1 MAKCR
6 LGSGLRLQFGTEP
19 RQSKPE
25 LLKCFLS
32 SQTENTNENLKRT
45 YIFQNNYQILA
56 FCIRLHF
63 VFDFK
68 DVVYLD
74 IHIWCSTESH
84 IDVQYKI
91 WVLKQNQ
98 NHYVNWRPQCTF
110 NSSDVDFINR
120 RAVKKIIHRPDLP
133 HRQLDDQPCYY
144 IFTDRV
150 AVRTEQQ
157 QGMLFWDP

>member
-1 MAKCR
+1 MGWGCNLGQSHGSLSQSSSNAFFQAR
-6 LGSGLRLQFGTEP
+6 LKIQMKIWRGP
-19 RQSKPE
+19 
-25 LLKCFLS
+25 
-32 SQTENTNENLKRT
+32 

-98 NHYVNWRPQCTF
+98 NRYVNWRPQCTF

-150 AVRTEQQ
+150 AVRTERQ